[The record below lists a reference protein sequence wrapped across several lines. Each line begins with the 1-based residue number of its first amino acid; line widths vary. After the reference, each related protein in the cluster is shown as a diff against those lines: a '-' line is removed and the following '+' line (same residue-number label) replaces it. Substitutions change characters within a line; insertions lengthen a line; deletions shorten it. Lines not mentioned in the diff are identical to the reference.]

1 MKEIRGYLSR
11 RNRLFAAVAAT
22 VGACLANFSG
32 PILLKLAPL
41 NSSLAVIESILKV
54 TGNLLLAS
62 TIAVFL
68 ALSIKIAR
76 MRGFTAKR
84 VATIALFCMFSM
96 ALAAMTYKVNAMF
109 NDFVKYVTTQSAVSQ
124 KMLKDK
130 MALAS
135 TLDSKAKISFLIAQ
149 DAYEKVGMIINY
161 IDINGIERRFQPD
174 QEAIKNREMLHM
186 FQTMSKMQNLTT
198 LAIIIIWSLSTVIAV
213 IFGITCRVEIEG
225 DT

>member
-1 MKEIRGYLSR
+1 
-11 RNRLFAAVAAT
+11 
-22 VGACLANFSG
+22 
-32 PILLKLAPL
+32 
-41 NSSLAVIESILKV
+41 
-54 TGNLLLAS
+54 
-62 TIAVFL
+62 
-68 ALSIKIAR
+68 
-76 MRGFTAKR
+76 
-84 VATIALFCMFSM
+84 M